1 MAEQQLNPDPD
12 IEGTTQFLDT
22 GQLAAPERVAS
33 PTPFPS
39 LRALQADAFVRVP
52 APDPQAEE
60 EIPEGHLRAAAYRR
74 EAIYRRAL
82 ALADVAAAG
91 IAVLIGVPILGQDA
105 LNPAAVLALP
115 LVLVVGKITGLYD
128 RDENLIRKTTL
139 DEVPTLFW
147 VATLYALLIWLAG
160 DLIVQGDF
168 GRDQAV
174 GVWGLLLIGM
184 VGMRTLSRQAA
195 RAISGEER
203 CLVLGD
209 TATAD
214 WISRRFAETAGLKAR
229 VVCRAPLAPE
239 GKANGQLELNG
250 NGHFELNG
258 NGHSELNGNGHSEL
272 NGNGHSELNGNGHSE
287 LNGAGLEHLLTRE
300 QIERAIIASRGAS
313 SDDLLDTTRKLKSMG
328 VRVSVLPRLPEV
340 VGASVELD
348 DVDGVTLLGV
358 RRFGLT
364 RSSGAVKRGF
374 DFIGSGLGL
383 ILLSPFLATVAIAI
397 KLDSRGPVLFR
408 QRRMGRNGVPFEM
421 LKFRTMVDG
430 ADAQKSA
437 LAARNE
443 ADGGLFKIKDDPRI
457 TRVGQRLRRISLD
470 ELPQL
475 INVLRGEMS
484 LVGPRPL
491 VLDEDSRIE
500 GWRRSRLEL
509 PPGMTG
515 PWQVFG
521 SARIPLDEM
530 VQIDYLYGAQ
540 WSLWLDV
547 KTLLRTVA
555 FVLGRRGL

>member
-1 MAEQQLNPDPD
+1 MAERQLNPDAD
-12 IEGTTQFLDT
+12 IQETSHVVAMSAG
-22 GQLAAPERVAS
+22 AATDRGPL

-39 LRALQADAFVRVP
+39 LPVDPFQTVRPPEAEPQEQA
-52 APDPQAEE
+52 
-60 EIPEGHLRAAAYRR
+60 PEGQLRAAAYRR
-74 EAIYRRAL
+74 DAIYRRTL
-82 ALADVAAAG
+82 AAADVAAAG
-91 IAVLIGVPILGQDA
+91 FAVLIGVPILGQDA

-115 LVLVVGKITGLYD
+115 LVLVVGKVTGLYD
-128 RDENLIRKTTL
+128 RDEHLIRKTTL

-160 DLIVQGDF
+160 NLIVQGEF
-168 GRDQAV
+168 GRNQAV
-174 GVWGLLLIGM
+174 GVWALLFVGM
-184 VGMRTLSRQAA
+184 VTMRALA
-195 RAISGEER
+195 RNVACEMSGEER

-209 TATAD
+209 ADTAG
-214 WISRRFAETAGLKAR
+214 WITRRFGETAGLKAR
-229 VVCRAPLAPE
+229 VVARAQVPSEAGE
-239 GKANGQLELNG
+239 
-250 NGHFELNG
+250 
-258 NGHSELNGNGHSEL
+258 NGHSDLNGHSGL
-272 NGNGHSELNGNGHSE
+272 NGHSDLNSHSGLNGHAG
-287 LNGAGLEHLLTRE
+287 LNGGGLERLVKDE
-300 QIERAIIASRGAS
+300 QIERAIIAPGGAS
-313 SDDLLDTTRKLKSMG
+313 SDDVLNTTRTLKSIG

-340 VGASVELD
+340 VGSSVELD
-348 DVDGVTLLGV
+348 DVDGITLLGM

-364 RSSGAVKRGF
+364 RSSESVKRAF
-374 DFIGSGLGL
+374 DFVGSALGL
-383 ILLSPFLATVAIAI
+383 ILLSPFLAAIAIAI

-408 QRRMGRNGVPFEM
+408 QPRMGRNGVPFEM

-430 ADAQKSA
+430 ADAQKAA
-437 LAARNE
+437 LMEDNE

-457 TRVGQRLRRISLD
+457 TRVGNVLRRYSLD

-491 VLDEDSRIE
+491 VLDEDRQIE

-521 SARIPLDEM
+521 SARIPLNEM
-530 VQIDYLYGAQ
+530 VKIDYLYGAN

-547 KTLLRTVA
+547 KMLLRTVA

>member
-1 MAEQQLNPDPD
+1 MAEQRLKPQADL
-12 IEGTTQFLDT
+12 EGAPQFLEMK
-22 GQLAAPERVAS
+22 QLAAPDRIAS
-33 PTPFPS
+33 PMPFPS
-39 LRALQADAFVRVP
+39 LRALRADRSLTVAT
-52 APDPQAEE
+52 PDSRAGE

-82 ALADVAAAG
+82 ALADVVAAG

-105 LNPAAVLALP
+105 LNPAALLALP

-160 DLIVQGDF
+160 NLIVQGEF

-174 GVWGLLLIGM
+174 GVWGLLFVGM
-184 VGMRTLSRQAA
+184 VAMRAGARQAA
-195 RAISGEER
+195 RASSGEER

-209 TATAD
+209 TATAN

-229 VVCRAPLAPE
+229 VICRAPLPLE
-239 GKANGQLELNG
+239 GEANGRPELNG
-250 NGHFELNG
+250 NGHANLLNG
-258 NGHSELNGNGHSEL
+258 NGDANLDDGGL
-272 NGNGHSELNGNGHSE
+272 
-287 LNGAGLEHLLTRE
+287 AGLVMSN
-300 QIERAIIASRGAS
+300 QIERVIIASRAAS
-313 SDDLLDTTRKLKSMG
+313 SDDVLNTTRRLKSMG
-328 VRVSVLPRLPEV
+328 VRVSVLPRLPEI

-348 DVDGVTLLGV
+348 DVDGVTLLGMH
-358 RRFGLT
+358 RFGLT
-364 RSSGAVKRGF
+364 HSSGAVKRGF
-374 DFIGSGLGL
+374 DFVGSGVGL
-383 ILLSPFLATVAIAI
+383 ILLSPFLAAIAI
-397 KLDSRGPVLFR
+397 TIKLNSRGPVLFR

-430 ADAQKSA
+430 ADGQKAA
-437 LAARNE
+437 LSTRNE

-457 TRVGQRLRRISLD
+457 TRVGNGLRRFSLD

-491 VLDEDSRIE
+491 VLDEDCRIE
-500 GWRRSRLEL
+500 GWQRSRLEL

-521 SARIPLDEM
+521 SARIPLNEM
-530 VQIDYLYGAQ
+530 VKIDYLYGAK

>member
-1 MAEQQLNPDPD
+1 MAEQRLQPDQ
-12 IEGTTQFLDT
+12 EVQET
-22 GQLAAPERVAS
+22 GQLVAMSPPAATDQGPL

-39 LRALQADAFVRVP
+39 LPADPFPSVRTAQP
-52 APDPQAEE
+52 ETREE
-60 EIPEGHLRAAAYRR
+60 VREGHLRAAAYRR
-74 EAIYRRAL
+74 DAIYRRAL
-82 ALADVAAAG
+82 AVADVAAAG

-105 LNPAAVLALP
+105 LNPAALLALP
-115 LVLVVGKITGLYD
+115 LVLVVGKVTGLYD
-128 RDENLIRKTTL
+128 RDEHLIRKTTL

-160 DLIVQGDF
+160 NLIVQGEF

-174 GVWGLLLIGM
+174 GVWALLFVGM
-184 VGMRTLSRQAA
+184 VTMRALARHVA

-209 TATAD
+209 AETASWVT
-214 WISRRFAETAGLKAR
+214 RRFGETAGLKAR
-229 VVCRAPLAPE
+229 VVARAPVPPE
-239 GKANGQLELNG
+239 QGS
-250 NGHFELNG
+250 
-258 NGHSELNGNGHSEL
+258 NGHSELNGHSD
-272 NGNGHSELNGNGHSE
+272 
-287 LNGAGLEHLLTRE
+287 LNGAGLEHLVRDE
-300 QIERAIIASRGAS
+300 QIERAIIAPGGAS
-313 SDDLLDTTRKLKSMG
+313 SDDVLNTTRTLKSMG

-340 VGASVELD
+340 VGSSVELD
-348 DVDGVTLLGV
+348 DVDGITLLGM
-358 RRFGLT
+358 RRFGLS
-364 RSSGAVKRGF
+364 RSSESVKRAF
-374 DFIGSGLGL
+374 DFVGSGLGL
-383 ILLSPFLATVAIAI
+383 ILLSPFLAGIAIAI

-437 LAARNE
+437 LSARNE
-443 ADGGLFKIKDDPRI
+443 ANGGLFKIKDDPRI
-457 TRVGQRLRRISLD
+457 TRVGHRLRQISLD

-491 VLDEDSRIE
+491 VLDEDSQIE

-521 SARIPLDEM
+521 SARIPLNEM
-530 VQIDYLYGAQ
+530 VKIDYLYGAK